1 MKLIGSD
8 YDGTLNH
15 GGIDEE
21 KLAAIRRWRAAGN
34 VFGVVSGR
42 GPDFLAE
49 LTDKL
54 GDNFDFYASCNGG
67 VAVDAKGNPL
77 FDSRCEGVDA
87 RRFVADLLEW
97 GAPLA
102 YVNWDDVCI
111 MVGNAA
117 TTERVDYMVEE
128 MPDLP
133 YFHKMAVFLPGPD
146 EAGALA
152 EKVRTKYG
160 ADVNPLQNWW
170 CVDIAPYGVDKA
182 AGLRR
187 LAAHFGVDEADII
200 AVGDNLNDAAMVGAF
215 RGYAMA
221 QGSEELKAVA
231 DFVTESVT
239 DLMIKELEES
249 NDE

>member
-8 YDGTLNH
+8 YDGTLNQ

-21 KLAAIRRWRAAGN
+21 KLAAIRRWREAGHI
-34 VFGVVSGR
+34 FGVVSGR

-54 GDNFDFYASCNGG
+54 GEDFDFYASCNGG

-77 FDSRCEGVDA
+77 FDFRCERVKA
-87 RRFVADLLEW
+87 HTVVADLLDW
-97 GAPLA
+97 GAPLV
-102 YVNWDDVCI
+102 YVNYDDICI

-117 TTERVDYMVEE
+117 TTERVDYMVED

-152 EKVRTKYG
+152 AKVREKYG

-182 AGLRR
+182 AGLRH
-187 LAAHFGVDEADII
+187 LAAHFGVAEADII

-215 RGYAMA
+215 RSYAMA
-221 QGSEELKAVA
+221 QGSEELKKIAT
-231 DFVTESVT
+231 FVTESVT
-239 DLMIKELEES
+239 DLIIKELEE
-249 NDE
+249 

>member
-15 GGIDEE
+15 GGIDAA
-21 KLAAIRRWRAAGN
+21 KMDAIRRWRAAGN

-49 LTDKL
+49 LTAQL

-67 VAVDAKGNPL
+67 VAVDAAGNPL
-77 FDSRCEGVDA
+77 FDYRCEEVDA
-87 RRFVADLLEW
+87 RAFVSDLLAW
-97 GAPLA
+97 GAPFA
-102 YVNWDDVCI
+102 YVNYDDVCI
-111 MVGNAA
+111 RVGDE
-117 TTERVDYMVEE
+117 TTTDEIEYLVEE

-146 EAGALA
+146 EAGALV
-152 EKVRTKYG
+152 ERVRAKYG
-160 ADVNPLQNWW
+160 DKVNPLQNWW

-187 LAAHFGVDEADII
+187 LAAHFGVAQESII

-221 QGSEELKAVA
+221 QGSEELKAIA
-231 DFVTESVT
+231 AFVTESVT
-239 DLMIKELEES
+239 DLIMKELAE
-249 NDE
+249 

>member
-21 KLAAIRRWRAAGN
+21 KLDAIRRWRAAGN
-34 VFGVVSGR
+34 VFGVISGR

-49 LTDKL
+49 LTETL

-67 VAVDAKGNPL
+67 VAVDAKGNTL
-77 FDSRCEGVDA
+77 FNYRCEGLDA
-87 RRFVADLLEW
+87 RAVVADLLAW
-97 GAPLA
+97 GAPLV
-102 YVNWDDVCI
+102 YVNVDERCF

-117 TTERVDYMVEE
+117 TTERVDYLVED
-128 MPDLP
+128 MPAVP
-133 YFHKMAVFLPGPD
+133 YFQKMAVFLPGPT
-146 EAGALA
+146 EAGVLVD
-152 EKVRTKYG
+152 KVREKYG
-160 ADVNPLQNWW
+160 DNVNPLQNWW

-187 LAAHFGVDEADII
+187 LAAHFGVAEEDII

-221 QGSEELKAVA
+221 QGNEELKKIATCIT
-231 DFVTESVT
+231 DSVT
-239 DLMIKELEES
+239 DLI
-249 NDE
+249 NDELQ

>member
-21 KLAAIRRWRAAGN
+21 KLSAIRRWRAAGHI
-34 VFGVVSGR
+34 FGVVSGR
-42 GPDFLAE
+42 GPDFIAE
-49 LTDKL
+49 LQEKL
-54 GDNFDFYASCNGG
+54 GGNFDFYASCNGG
-67 VAVDAKGNPL
+67 VAVDAVGNPL
-77 FDSRCEGVDA
+77 FDYRCEGVDA
-87 RRFVADLLEW
+87 RAFVADLLAW
-97 GAPLA
+97 GAPFA
-102 YVNWDDVCI
+102 YVNYDDVCI
-111 MVGNAA
+111 RVGNAD
-117 TTERVDYMVEE
+117 TTDEIEYLVED

-146 EAGALA
+146 EAGALV
-152 EKVRTKYG
+152 ERVREKYG
-160 ADVNPLQNWW
+160 DKVNPLQNWW

-187 LAAHFGVDEADII
+187 LAAHFGVAEADII
-200 AVGDNLNDAAMVGAF
+200 AVGDNLNDAAMVSAF

-231 DFVTESVT
+231 AFATESVT
-239 DLMIKELEES
+239 DLIVKELEE
-249 NDE
+249 

>member
-21 KLAAIRRWRAAGN
+21 KLSAIRRWREAGHI
-34 VFGVVSGR
+34 FGVVSGR
-42 GPDFLAE
+42 GPDFITE
-49 LTDKL
+49 LQEKL

-67 VAVDAKGNPL
+67 VAVDAVGKPL
-77 FDSRCEGVDA
+77 FDYRCEGVDA
-87 RRFVADLLEW
+87 RAFVADLLAW
-97 GAPLA
+97 GAPFA
-102 YVNWDDVCI
+102 YVNYDDVCI
-111 MVGNAA
+111 RVGNAD
-117 TTERVDYMVEE
+117 TTDEIEYLVED

-146 EAGALA
+146 EAGALV
-152 EKVRTKYG
+152 ERVREKYG
-160 ADVNPLQNWW
+160 DKVNPLQNWW

-187 LAAHFGVDEADII
+187 LAARFGVAEADII
-200 AVGDNLNDAAMVGAF
+200 AVGDNLNDAAMVSAF

-231 DFVTESVT
+231 AFVTESVT
-239 DLMIKELEES
+239 DLIVKELEE
-249 NDE
+249 

>member
-21 KLAAIRRWRAAGN
+21 KLEAIRRWRAAGHI
-34 VFGVVSGR
+34 FGVVSGR

-49 LTDKL
+49 LQEKL
-54 GDNFDFYASCNGG
+54 GDDFDFYASCNGG

-77 FDSRCEGVDA
+77 FEYRCEGVDA
-87 RRFVADLLEW
+87 RAFVADLLEW
-97 GAPLA
+97 GAPFA
-102 YVNWDDVCI
+102 YVNVDDACWR
-111 MVGNAA
+111 VGDKN
-117 TTERVDYMVEE
+117 TTDEIEYLIED
-128 MPDLP
+128 MPDIP

-146 EAGALA
+146 EAGALV
-152 EKVRTKYG
+152 EKVRAKYG
-160 ADVNPLQNWW
+160 DKVNPLQNWW

-187 LAAHFGVDEADII
+187 LAAHFGVAEGGII

-231 DFVTESVT
+231 AFVTESVT
-239 DLMIKELEES
+239 DLINKELA
-249 NDE
+249 D

>member
-21 KLAAIRRWRAAGN
+21 KLCAIRRWRAAGN
-34 VFGVVSGR
+34 VFGVISGR
-42 GPDFLAE
+42 GPDFIAE

-77 FDSRCEGVDA
+77 FNYRCEGVDA
-87 RRFVADLLEW
+87 RAFVNDLLEW

-102 YVNWDDVCI
+102 YVNVDDICV

-117 TTERVDYMVEE
+117 TTERVDFMVED
-128 MPDLP
+128 MPQYP
-133 YFHKMAVFLPGPD
+133 YFQKMAVFLPGPD

-152 EKVRTKYG
+152 ANVREKYG
-160 ADVNPLQNWW
+160 DKVNPLQNWW

-182 AGLRR
+182 EGLRR
-187 LAAHFGVDEADII
+187 LADHFGVAEEDII
-200 AVGDNLNDAAMVGAF
+200 AVGDNLNDAAMVSTF

-221 QGSEELKAVA
+221 QGSEDLKKVA
-231 DFVTESVT
+231 TCITESVT
-239 DLMIKELEES
+239 DLIIKELEE
-249 NDE
+249 

>member
-21 KLAAIRRWRAAGN
+21 KLSAIRRWRAAGHI
-34 VFGVVSGR
+34 FGVVSGR

-49 LTDKL
+49 LQEKL

-67 VAVDAKGNPL
+67 VAVDAVGKPL
-77 FDSRCEGVDA
+77 FDYRCEGVDA
-87 RRFVADLLEW
+87 RAFVADLLAW
-97 GAPLA
+97 GAPFA
-102 YVNWDDVCI
+102 YVNYDDVCVR
-111 MVGNAA
+111 VGNAD
-117 TTERVDYMVEE
+117 TTDEIEYLLED

-146 EAGALA
+146 EAGALV
-152 EKVRTKYG
+152 ERVREKYG
-160 ADVNPLQNWW
+160 DKVNPLQNWW

-187 LAAHFGVDEADII
+187 LAARFGVAEADII

-231 DFVTESVT
+231 AFVTESVT
-239 DLMIKELEES
+239 DLIVKELEE
-249 NDE
+249 

>member
-21 KLAAIRRWRAAGN
+21 KLDAIRRWRAAGN
-34 VFGVVSGR
+34 VFGVISGR

-49 LTDKL
+49 LQENL

-67 VAVDAKGNPL
+67 VAVDAKGNSL
-77 FDSRCEGVDA
+77 FNCCCEGMDA
-87 RRFVADLLEW
+87 RAVVADLLAW
-97 GAPLA
+97 GAPLV
-102 YVNWDDVCI
+102 YVNVDDRCF

-117 TTERVDYMVEE
+117 TTERVDYLIED
-128 MPDLP
+128 MPAIP
-133 YFHKMAVFLPGPD
+133 YFQKMAVFLPGPD
-146 EAGALA
+146 EAGELTA
-152 EKVRTKYG
+152 KVRAKYG
-160 ADVNPLQNWW
+160 DKINPLQNWW

-187 LAAHFGVDEADII
+187 LAAHFGVAEENVI

-221 QGSEELKAVA
+221 QGSEELKKIAA
-231 DFVTESVT
+231 CITESVT
-239 DLMIKELEES
+239 DLI
-249 NDE
+249 NDELQ

>member
-21 KLAAIRRWRAAGN
+21 KIEAIRRWRAAGN

-49 LTDKL
+49 LQDKL

-67 VAVDAKGNPL
+67 VAVDTKGNLL
-77 FDSRCEGVDA
+77 FDYRCEGVDA
-87 RRFVADLLEW
+87 RAFVADLLAW
-97 GAPLA
+97 GAPFA
-102 YVNWDDVCI
+102 YVNYDDVCI

-117 TTERVDYMVEE
+117 TTEKVDYMVED

-133 YFHKMAVFLPGPD
+133 YFHKMAVFLAGPD
-146 EAGALA
+146 EVGALA
-152 EKVRTKYG
+152 DKVRETYG
-160 ADVNPLQNWW
+160 DKVNPLQNWW

-187 LAAHFGVDEADII
+187 LAAHFGVGEEGII

-215 RGYAMA
+215 RSYAMA
-221 QGSEELKAVA
+221 QGSEELKAIA
-231 DFVTESVT
+231 TFVTESVT
-239 DLMIKELEES
+239 DLIIKELEE
-249 NDE
+249 

>member
-15 GGIDEE
+15 GGIDEN
-21 KLAAIRRWRAAGN
+21 KLDAIRRWRQAGN
-34 VFGVVSGR
+34 KFGVISGR
-42 GPDFLAE
+42 GPDFIAE
-49 LTDKL
+49 LIDKL

-77 FDSRCEGVDA
+77 FDIRCEGVDA
-87 RRFVADLLEW
+87 RAFVADLLDW
-97 GAPLA
+97 GAPFV
-102 YVNWDDVCI
+102 YVNYDDVCI
-111 MVGNAA
+111 RVGNAA
-117 TTERVDYMVEE
+117 TTDEIEYLIED

-133 YFHKMAVFLPGPD
+133 YFHKMATFLPGPD

-152 EKVRTKYG
+152 AKVREKYG
-160 ADVNPLQNWW
+160 DSVNPLQNWW
-170 CVDIAPYGVDKA
+170 CVDIAPAGVDKA

-187 LAAHFGVDEADII
+187 VAAHFGVAEEGII

-231 DFVTESVT
+231 AFVTESVT
-239 DLMIKELEES
+239 DLIVKELEE
-249 NDE
+249 

>member
-15 GGIDEE
+15 EGIDEA
-21 KLAAIRRWRAAGN
+21 KLSAIRRWRAAGN
-34 VFGVVSGR
+34 VFGVISGR
-42 GPDFLAE
+42 GPDFLTE

-67 VAVDAKGNPL
+67 VAVDAKGDPL
-77 FDSRCEGVDA
+77 FDYRCEGVNA
-87 RRFVADLLEW
+87 RQFVADLLEW
-97 GAPLA
+97 GAPFA
-102 YVNWDDVCI
+102 YVNYDDMCI

-117 TTERVDYMVEE
+117 TTEKMDYMVED

-146 EAGALA
+146 EAGALV
-152 EKVRTKYG
+152 EKVRAKYG
-160 ADVNPLQNWW
+160 DKVNPLQNWW

-187 LAAHFGVDEADII
+187 LAAHFGVAEEDII
-200 AVGDNLNDAAMVGAF
+200 AVGDNLNDAAMVGTF

-221 QGSEELKAVA
+221 QGSEELKEVA

-239 DLMIKELEES
+239 DLIIKELAE
-249 NDE
+249 

>member
-21 KLAAIRRWRAAGN
+21 KLCAIRCWRAAGN
-34 VFGVVSGR
+34 IFGVVSGR

-49 LTDKL
+49 LQEKL
-54 GDNFDFYASCNGG
+54 GDQFDFYASCNGG

-77 FDSRCEGVDA
+77 FDYRCEGVNA
-87 RRFVADLLEW
+87 RAFVADLLAW
-97 GAPLA
+97 GAPFA
-102 YVNWDDVCI
+102 YVNYDDVCI
-111 MVGNAA
+111 RVGDKN
-117 TTERVDYMVEE
+117 TTDEIEYLVED

-133 YFHKMAVFLPGPD
+133 YFHKMAVFLPGPI
-146 EAGALA
+146 EAGALVDQ
-152 EKVRTKYG
+152 VREKYG
-160 ADVNPLQNWW
+160 DKVNPLQNWW

-187 LAAHFGVDEADII
+187 LAAYFGVAEEGII

-221 QGSEELKAVA
+221 QGSEELKAIA
-231 DFVTESVT
+231 TFVTDSVT
-239 DLMIKELEES
+239 DLIIKELAE
-249 NDE
+249 

>member
-21 KLAAIRRWRAAGN
+21 KLEAIRRWRQAGN
-34 VFGVVSGR
+34 IFGVVSGR
-42 GPDFLAE
+42 GPDFLTE
-49 LTDKL
+49 LTEKL

-67 VAVDAKGNPL
+67 VAVDAKGAPL
-77 FDSRCEGVDA
+77 FDYRCEDVDA
-87 RRFVADLLEW
+87 RAFVADLLAW

-102 YVNWDDVCI
+102 YVNVDDACF

-133 YFHKMAVFLPGPD
+133 YFQKMAVFLPGPD

-152 EKVRTKYG
+152 AKVRAKYG
-160 ADVNPLQNWW
+160 DRVNPLQNWW

-182 AGLRR
+182 TGLRR
-187 LAAHFGVDEADII
+187 LAIHFGVAEENII
-200 AVGDNLNDAAMVGAF
+200 AVGVNLNDAAMVGAF
-215 RGYAMA
+215 RSYAMA
-221 QGSEELKAVA
+221 QGSEELKAIA
-231 DFVTESVT
+231 TFVTESVT
-239 DLMIKELEES
+239 DLINKELEE
-249 NDE
+249 

>member
-21 KLAAIRRWRAAGN
+21 KLCAIRRWRAAGH

-49 LTDKL
+49 LTEKL

-67 VAVDAKGNPL
+67 VAVDAQGAPL
-77 FDSRCEGVDA
+77 FDYRCEGVDA
-87 RRFVADLLEW
+87 RQFVADLLEW

-102 YVNWDDVCI
+102 YVNYDDVCI

-117 TTERVDYMVEE
+117 TTEQVDYMVED
-128 MPDLP
+128 MPDQP

-146 EAGALA
+146 EAGALV
-152 EKVRTKYG
+152 EKVRAKYG

-182 AGLRR
+182 EGLRR
-187 LAAHFGVDEADII
+187 LAAHFGVAEEGII

-221 QGSEELKAVA
+221 QGNEELKKIAT
-231 DFVTESVT
+231 FVTESVT
-239 DLMIKELEES
+239 DLIEKEME
-249 NDE
+249 

>member
-15 GGIDEE
+15 RGIDEE

-49 LTDKL
+49 LQEKL
-54 GDNFDFYASCNGG
+54 GDDFDFYASCNGG
-67 VAVDAKGNPL
+67 VAVDAEGNSL
-77 FDSRCEGVDA
+77 FNYRCEGMDTRA
-87 RRFVADLLEW
+87 FVADLLEW
-97 GAPLA
+97 GAPFA
-102 YVNWDDVCI
+102 YVNVDDACWR
-111 MVGNAA
+111 VGNAS
-117 TTERVDYMVEE
+117 TTEEIEYLIED
-128 MPDLP
+128 MPDIP
-133 YFHKMAVFLPGPD
+133 YFQKMAVFLPGPA
-146 EAGALA
+146 EAGALV
-152 EKVRTKYG
+152 EKTKAKYG
-160 ADVNPLQNWW
+160 DKVNPLQNWW

-187 LAAHFGVDEADII
+187 LAAHFGVAEEDVI

-221 QGSEELKAVA
+221 QGSEELKAIA
-231 DFVTESVT
+231 TFVTESVT
-239 DLMIKELEES
+239 DLIIKELEE
-249 NDE
+249 

>member
-21 KLAAIRRWRAAGN
+21 KLDAIRRWRAAGN
-34 VFGVVSGR
+34 VFGVISGR

-49 LTDKL
+49 LQENL

-67 VAVDAKGNPL
+67 VAVDAVGNFL
-77 FDSRCEGVDA
+77 FNYRCEGMDA
-87 RRFVADLLEW
+87 RAFVSDLLAW
-97 GAPLA
+97 GAPLV
-102 YVNWDDVCI
+102 YVNVDDACF

-117 TTERVDYMVEE
+117 TTERVDYLVED

-133 YFHKMAVFLPGPD
+133 YFQKMAVFLPGPT
-146 EAGALA
+146 EAGVLVD
-152 EKVRTKYG
+152 KVREKYG
-160 ADVNPLQNWW
+160 DRVNPLQNWW

-187 LAAHFGVDEADII
+187 LAAHFGVAQADII

-221 QGSEELKAVA
+221 QGSEELKQIAT
-231 DFVTESVT
+231 FVTDSVT
-239 DLMIKELEES
+239 DLIVKELAE
-249 NDE
+249 

>member
-15 GGIDEE
+15 EGIDEE

-34 VFGVVSGR
+34 VFGVISGR

-67 VAVDAKGNPL
+67 VAVDAEGHPL
-77 FDSRCEGVDA
+77 FDYRCEGVDA
-87 RRFVADLLEW
+87 RQFVADLLEW

-102 YVNWDDVCI
+102 YVNYDDVCI

-146 EAGALA
+146 EAGSLA
-152 EKVRTKYG
+152 AKVCEKYG
-160 ADVNPLQNWW
+160 DKVNPLQNWW
-170 CVDIAPYGVDKA
+170 CVDIAPHGVDKA
-182 AGLRR
+182 SGLRR
-187 LAAHFGVDEADII
+187 LAAHFGVAEEDII
-200 AVGDNLNDAAMVGAF
+200 AVGDNLNDAAMVCAF

-231 DFVTESVT
+231 DCVTESVT
-239 DLMIKELEES
+239 DLIIKELEE
-249 NDE
+249 

>member
-21 KLAAIRRWRAAGN
+21 KLAAIRRWREAGN

-49 LTDKL
+49 LTEKL

-67 VAVDAKGNPL
+67 VAVDATGNPL
-77 FDSRCEGVDA
+77 FDCRCEGVDA
-87 RRFVADLLEW
+87 RAFVADLLEW

-102 YVNWDDVCI
+102 YVNYDDVCI

-117 TTERVDYMVEE
+117 TTERVDYLVED

-146 EAGALA
+146 EAGALV
-152 EKVRTKYG
+152 EKVRAKYG
-160 ADVNPLQNWW
+160 DSVNPLQNWW

-187 LAAHFGVDEADII
+187 LAAHFGVAEEDII

-239 DLMIKELEES
+239 DLIINELAE
-249 NDE
+249 

>member
-15 GGIDEE
+15 GGIDQE
-21 KLAAIRRWRAAGN
+21 KLDAIRRWRQAGN
-34 VFGVVSGR
+34 IFGVVSGR

-49 LTDKL
+49 LQEKL

-77 FDSRCEGVDA
+77 FDYRCEGMDA
-87 RRFVADLLEW
+87 RAFVADLLEW
-97 GAPLA
+97 GAPFA
-102 YVNWDDVCI
+102 YVNWDDACI
-111 MVGNAA
+111 MVGNGA
-117 TTERVDYMVEE
+117 TTEQVDYMVED

-133 YFHKMAVFLPGPD
+133 YFHKMAVFLPGLD
-146 EAGALA
+146 EAGALVD
-152 EKVRTKYG
+152 KVREKYG
-160 ADVNPLQNWW
+160 DRVNPLQNWW

-187 LAAHFGVDEADII
+187 LAAHFGVAEGDII

-221 QGSEELKAVA
+221 QGSEELKTIAA
-231 DFVTESVT
+231 FVTESVT
-239 DLMIKELEES
+239 DLINKELA
-249 NDE
+249 D

>member
-21 KLAAIRRWRAAGN
+21 KLSAIRRWRAAGHI
-34 VFGVVSGR
+34 FGVVSGR
-42 GPDFLAE
+42 GPDFLGE
-49 LTDKL
+49 LQEKL

-67 VAVDAKGNPL
+67 VAVDALGNPL
-77 FDSRCEGVDA
+77 FDYRCEGVDA
-87 RRFVADLLEW
+87 RAFVADLLAW
-97 GAPLA
+97 GAPFA
-102 YVNWDDVCI
+102 YVNYDDVCVR
-111 MVGNAA
+111 VGNAD
-117 TTERVDYMVEE
+117 TTDEIEHLVED

-146 EAGALA
+146 EAGALV
-152 EKVRTKYG
+152 EKVREKYG
-160 ADVNPLQNWW
+160 DKVNPLQNWW

-187 LAAHFGVDEADII
+187 LAARFGVAEADII
-200 AVGDNLNDAAMVGAF
+200 AVGDNLNDAAMVSAF

-231 DFVTESVT
+231 AFVTESVT
-239 DLMIKELEES
+239 DLIVKELEE
-249 NDE
+249 

>member
-21 KLAAIRRWRAAGN
+21 KIAAIRRWRQAGN

-42 GPDFLAE
+42 GPDFIAE
-49 LTDKL
+49 LQEQL
-54 GDNFDFYASCNGG
+54 GDDFDFYASCNGG
-67 VAVDAKGNPL
+67 VAVDAKGHPL
-77 FDSRCEGVDA
+77 FDYRCEGVDA
-87 RRFVADLLEW
+87 RQFVSDLLAW
-97 GAPLA
+97 GAPFA
-102 YVNWDDVCI
+102 YVNWDDQCVR
-111 MVGNAA
+111 VGNEA
-117 TTERVDYMVEE
+117 TTDEIEYLVEE

-152 EKVRTKYG
+152 AKVREKYG
-160 ADVNPLQNWW
+160 DKVNPLQNWW

-187 LAAHFGVDEADII
+187 LAAHFGVAEEGVI

-215 RGYAMA
+215 RSYAMA
-221 QGSEELKAVA
+221 QGSEELKAIA
-231 DFVTESVT
+231 TFVTDSVT
-239 DLMIKELEES
+239 DLIIKELAE
-249 NDE
+249 

>member
-21 KLAAIRRWRAAGN
+21 KLDAIRRWREAGN
-34 VFGVVSGR
+34 IFGVVSGR
-42 GPDFLAE
+42 GPDFIAE
-49 LTDKL
+49 LQEKL

-67 VAVDAKGNPL
+67 VAVDAKGITL
-77 FDSRCEGVDA
+77 FNCRCEGVDA
-87 RRFVADLLEW
+87 RALVADLLEW
-97 GAPLA
+97 GSPFA
-102 YVNWDDVCI
+102 YVNCDDACI
-111 MVGNAA
+111 VVGNTA
-117 TTERVDYMVEE
+117 TTEKVDCMVEE

-146 EAGALA
+146 EAGALTA
-152 EKVRTKYG
+152 KVREKYG
-160 ADVNPLQNWW
+160 DKVNPLQNWW

-187 LAAHFGVDEADII
+187 LAAHFGVAEEGII

-215 RGYAMA
+215 RSYAMA
-221 QGSEELKAVA
+221 QGSEELKNIAT
-231 DFVTESVT
+231 FVTESVT
-239 DLMIKELEES
+239 DLIVKELEE
-249 NDE
+249 

>member
-21 KLAAIRRWRAAGN
+21 KLEAIRRWRAAGHI
-34 VFGVVSGR
+34 FGVVSGR

-49 LTDKL
+49 LQEKL
-54 GDNFDFYASCNGG
+54 GDDFDFYASCNGG

-77 FDSRCEGVDA
+77 FDYRCEGVDA
-87 RRFVADLLEW
+87 HAFVADLLEW
-97 GAPLA
+97 GAPFA
-102 YVNWDDVCI
+102 YVNVDDACWR
-111 MVGNAA
+111 VGDKN
-117 TTERVDYMVEE
+117 TTDEIEYLIED

-146 EAGALA
+146 EAGALV
-152 EKVRTKYG
+152 EKVRDKYG
-160 ADVNPLQNWW
+160 DKVNPLQNWW

-187 LAAHFGVDEADII
+187 LAAHFGVAEEDII

-221 QGSEELKAVA
+221 QGSAELKTIAA
-231 DFVTESVT
+231 FVTESVT
-239 DLMIKELEES
+239 DLINKELAE
-249 NDE
+249 